1 MEIIAKSNNIRISP
15 RKIRLIADEIRH
27 LPLPQAE
34 TVLENL
40 NKSASKPLLW
50 VLRQGLA
57 NAQNNF
63 GLKSQDLSIKT
74 LEIGKGPMM
83 KRHRFVGRGR
93 IHKILKRT
101 SHITLVLEGEK
112 TEKTTGKKIVKKPVK
127 KTRKKEEKNGT
138 KN

>member
-1 MEIIAKSNNIRISP
+1 MEVVARSKNIRISP
-15 RKIRLIADEIRH
+15 RKIRLVADEIRQ
-27 LPLPQAE
+27 LSLPQAE
-34 TVLENL
+34 IVLENL

-63 GLKSQDLSIKT
+63 GLKSKDLSIKT

-93 IHKILKRT
+93 VHKILKRT

-112 TEKTTGKKIVKKPVK
+112 VEEAPKEKTVKKLK
-127 KTRKKEEKNGT
+127 KKEK
-138 KN
+138 